1 MKSSVIKAI
10 FKREFSA
17 YFATPLAYVFMVIFL
32 VMTGIFTFYMG
43 NFYEN
48 GQADLRSFFGFH
60 PWLYLFLIP
69 AVSMRLW
76 SEERKSG
83 TLELLLTLPVSPLEA
98 IIGKYLAALIFIAV
112 TLFMTVPMWL
122 TVNYLGD
129 PDNGV
134 ILVSYLGSLL
144 MAAAY
149 LAIGSAM
156 SAATKNQVIAFILT
170 VTICFF
176 FTVSGLPIVLD
187 VFSGW
192 AGKGLTLAIA
202 NISFLSHF
210 DSLQKGVVALSD
222 MVFFFSVIALWLG
235 ITRVIIDAKREA
247 G

>member
-1 MKSSVIKAI
+1 MHPIIKAI
-10 FKREFSA
+10 FKREFAA

-32 VMTGIFTFYMG
+32 VITGIFTFYMG
-43 NFYEN
+43 AFYEN
-48 GQADLRSFFGFH
+48 GQADLHSFFAFH

-83 TLELLLTLPVSPLEA
+83 TLELLLTLPVSPLAA
-98 IIGKYLAALIFIAV
+98 ILGKYLAALAFIAL
-112 TLFMTVPMWL
+112 TLSLTFPMWL
-122 TVNYLGD
+122 TVNFLGD

-134 ILVSYLGSLL
+134 IMVSYLGSLL

-170 VTICFF
+170 VTICFL
-176 FTVSGLPIVLD
+176 FTVSGLPVVLD
-187 VFSGW
+187 AFSGW
-192 AGKGLTLAIA
+192 SGKALTLAIA
-202 NISFLSHF
+202 NISFLTHF
-210 DSLQKGVVALSD
+210 DALRKGFVALSD
-222 MVFFFSVIALWLG
+222 IVFFVSLIVLWLG
-235 ITRVIIDAKREA
+235 ITRVIIDTKREA

>member
-1 MKSSVIKAI
+1 MINPVIKAI
-10 FKREFSA
+10 FKREFAA

-32 VMTGIFTFYMG
+32 MITGIFTFYMG
-43 NFYEN
+43 GFYEN
-48 GQADLRSFFGFH
+48 GQADLRSFFAFH

-83 TLELLLTLPVSPLEA
+83 TLELLLTLPVSPLA
-98 IIGKYLAALIFIAV
+98 AVIGKYLAALAFIAL
-112 TLFMTVPMWL
+112 TLSLTAPMWF
-122 TVNYLGD
+122 TVNYLGE

-170 VTICFF
+170 VTICFL
-176 FTVSGLPIVLD
+176 FTVSGLPVVLD

-192 AGKGLTLAIA
+192 SGKELTLAIA
-202 NISFLSHF
+202 NISFLTHF
-210 DSLQKGVVALSD
+210 DALQKGYVALAD
-222 MVFFFSVIALWLG
+222 IVFFVSIIALWLG

>member
-1 MKSSVIKAI
+1 MISPTVLAL
-10 FKREFSA
+10 FKREFAA

-32 VMTGIFTFYMG
+32 MMTGIFAFYMG
-43 NFYEN
+43 SFYDN
-48 GQADLRSFFGFH
+48 GQADLTSFFAFH

-83 TLELLLTLPVSPLEA
+83 TLELLLTLPVSPLAA
-98 IIGKYLAALIFIAV
+98 ILGKYLAALAFIAL
-112 TLFMTVPMWL
+112 TLSLTFPMWL
-122 TVNYLGD
+122 TVNYLGS

-134 ILVSYLGSLL
+134 ILVSYFGSLL

-176 FTVSGLPIVLD
+176 FTVSGLPVVLD
-187 VFSGW
+187 AFSGW
-192 AGKGLTLAIA
+192 SGKAITLAIA

-210 DSLQKGVVALSD
+210 DALQKGFVSLADIL
-222 MVFFFSVIALWLG
+222 FFVSVIFLWLG
-235 ITRVIIDAKREA
+235 LTRIIIDAKREA

>member
-1 MKSSVIKAI
+1 MINSAVKAI
-10 FKREFSA
+10 FKREFTA

-32 VMTGIFTFYMG
+32 MITGIFTFYMG
-43 NFYEN
+43 SFYEN
-48 GQADLRSFFGFH
+48 GQADLRSFFAFH

-83 TLELLLTLPVSPLEA
+83 TLELLLTLPVSPLSA
-98 IIGKYLAALIFIAV
+98 IVGKYLAALAFIAL
-112 TLFMTVPMWL
+112 TLSLTLPMWL

-134 ILVSYLGSLL
+134 IVVSYLGSLL

-170 VTICFF
+170 VAICFL

-192 AGKGLTLAIA
+192 SGKALTLVVA
-202 NISFLSHF
+202 NMSFLTHF
-210 DSLQKGVVALSD
+210 DALQKGFVALSD
-222 MVFFFSVIALWLG
+222 IVFFVSVIVLWLG
-235 ITRVIIDAKREA
+235 ITRVIIDTKREA

>member
-1 MKSSVIKAI
+1 MINPVIKAI
-10 FKREFSA
+10 FKREFAA

-32 VMTGIFTFYMG
+32 MITGIFTFYMG
-43 NFYEN
+43 GFYEN
-48 GQADLRSFFGFH
+48 GQADLRSFFAFH

-83 TLELLLTLPVSPLEA
+83 TLELLLTLPVSPLAA
-98 IIGKYLAALIFIAV
+98 IIGKYLAALAFIAL
-112 TLFMTVPMWL
+112 TLSLTAPMWF
-122 TVNYLGD
+122 TVNYLGE

-170 VTICFF
+170 VTICFL
-176 FTVSGLPIVLD
+176 FTVSGLPVVLD

-192 AGKGLTLAIA
+192 SGKELTLAIA
-202 NISFLSHF
+202 NISFLTHF
-210 DSLQKGVVALSD
+210 DALQKGYVALAD
-222 MVFFFSVIALWLG
+222 IVFFVSIIALWLG

>member
-1 MKSSVIKAI
+1 MISPITLAI

-32 VMTGIFTFYMG
+32 MITGIFTFYMG
-43 NFYEN
+43 AFYDN
-48 GQADLRSFFGFH
+48 GQADLMSFFAFH
-60 PWLYLFLIP
+60 PWLYLFFIP

-83 TLELLLTLPVSPLEA
+83 TLELLLTLPVSPLAA
-98 IIGKYLAALIFIAV
+98 IVGKYLAALAFIAL
-112 TLFMTVPMWL
+112 TLTLTAPMWL

-170 VTICFF
+170 VTICFL
-176 FTVSGLPIVLD
+176 FTVSGLPVVLD
-187 VFSGW
+187 AFSGW
-192 AGKGLTLAIA
+192 SGKEITLAIA
-202 NISFLSHF
+202 NISFLTHF
-210 DSLQKGVVALSD
+210 DALQKGFVALSD
-222 MVFFFSVIALWLG
+222 IIFFISMIILWLG
-235 ITRVIIDAKREA
+235 ITRIIIDSNREA

>member
-1 MKSSVIKAI
+1 MNTPVIKAI
-10 FKREFSA
+10 FRREFAA

-32 VMTGIFTFYMG
+32 MITGIFTFYMG
-43 NFYEN
+43 SFYEN
-48 GQADLRSFFGFH
+48 GQADLRSFFAFH

-83 TLELLLTLPVSPLEA
+83 TLELLLTLPVSPLVA
-98 IIGKYLAALIFIAV
+98 IVGKYLAALAFIV
-112 TLFMTVPMWL
+112 LTLALTAPMWL

-134 ILVSYLGSLL
+134 ILVGYLGSVL

-170 VTICFF
+170 VTICFL
-176 FTVSGLPIVLD
+176 FTVSGLPVVLD
-187 VFSGW
+187 AFSGW
-192 AGKGLTLAIA
+192 SGKEVTLVIA
-202 NISFLSHF
+202 NISFLTHF
-210 DSLQKGVVALSD
+210 DALQKGFVDFSD
-222 MVFFFSVIALWLG
+222 IVFFVSIIVLWLG
-235 ITRVIIDAKREA
+235 ITRVIIDSKREA